1 MPKFTGIFL
10 AVFGQL
16 IHRPTILTVVL
27 FPVIVWATY
36 RLSKKEE
43 QHMTEQYGSSYETYR
58 QDVPMFF
65 PKRGKWNRLISAS
78 EIEESEE

>member
-1 MPKFTGIFL
+1 MGAI
-10 AVFGQL
+10 AV
-16 IHRPTILTVVL
+16 
-27 FPVIVWATY
+27 
-36 RLSKKEE
+36 SKKEE